1 MSLHKQEAVQIQE
14 VSPKEP
20 VNSRLQTQGQ
30 VHRVTLGKQ
39 QVLVTE
45 DEPLLA
51 QLERA
56 GIHVEYQCR
65 EGYCSSCSIKLIWGQ
80 VSYPFEP
87 LAWVQSG
94 YLLACCAIVKSDIEI
109 AFFD

>member
-1 MSLHKQEAVQIQE
+1 MTSTSSSKQSQQDAPI
-14 VSPKEP
+14 
-20 VNSRLQTQGQ
+20 
-30 VHRVTLGKQ
+30 HRVLLGKKQ
-39 QVLVTE
+39 ILVTE
-45 DEPLLA
+45 NEPLLV

-56 GIHVEYQCR
+56 GIAVEYQCR
-65 EGYCSSCSIKLIWGQ
+65 EGYCSSCSIKLLRGDVI
-80 VSYPFEP
+80 YPSEP

>member
-1 MSLHKQEAVQIQE
+1 MTQILMTSTSKKEISEKQER
-14 VSPKEP
+14 K
-20 VNSRLQTQGQ
+20 GQ
-30 VHRVTLGKQ
+30 AVHRVLLGKKQ
-39 QVLVTE
+39 ILVTE
-45 DEPLLA
+45 EEPLLI

-65 EGYCSSCSIKLIWGQ
+65 EGYCSSCSIRLLWGN
-80 VSYPFEP
+80 VIYPFEP

>member
-1 MSLHKQEAVQIQE
+1 MTAISNNQDL
-14 VSPKEP
+14 
-20 VNSRLQTQGQ
+20 L
-30 VHRVTLGKQ
+30 HRVLLGKKEI
-39 QVLVTE
+39 LVTE

-56 GIHVEYQCR
+56 GILVEYQCR
-65 EGYCSSCSIKLIWGQ
+65 EGYCSSCSLKLLRGNVI
-80 VSYPFEP
+80 YLEEP

-109 AFFD
+109 AFFSND

>member
-1 MSLHKQEAVQIQE
+1 MTSTSNPKTPIQDA
-14 VSPKEP
+14 P
-20 VNSRLQTQGQ
+20 
-30 VHRVTLGKQ
+30 VHRVLLGKKQ
-39 QVLVTE
+39 ILVTE
-45 DEPLLA
+45 NEPLLV

-56 GIHVEYQCR
+56 GIPVEYQCR
-65 EGYCSSCSIKLIWGQ
+65 EGYCSSCSIKLLRGQ
-80 VSYPFEP
+80 VIYPFEP